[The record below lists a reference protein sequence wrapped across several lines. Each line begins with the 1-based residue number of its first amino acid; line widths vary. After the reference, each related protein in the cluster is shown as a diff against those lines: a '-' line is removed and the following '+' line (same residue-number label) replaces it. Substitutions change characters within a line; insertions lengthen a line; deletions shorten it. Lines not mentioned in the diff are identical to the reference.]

1 MGFWDIESFEDEAD
15 DENHTIWYNVSFES
29 SSRSLERCLC
39 NESNFITH
47 DNTFAELYKNIEWRK
62 QDGITI
68 EMLEDII
75 LYSNMSKNVTRKYK
89 RPKDRQIRK
98 AYSLFYEYSETIL
111 GEDEKP
117 RKEFEKNA
125 RVVSNIDDNNFKAD
139 DDYDTAVFQRTSSNG
154 EDPLV
159 EVITSKN
166 DIKVVIEMPLVKK
179 KDIKVNAY
187 EGCLE
192 VYTDNIQER
201 KYRHA
206 IDIPSDVDI
215 TSGKSTYRNGILEVV
230 FRKKMKGYS

>member
-1 MGFWDIESFEDEAD
+1 LGFWDIESFEDEAD
-15 DENHTIWYNVSFES
+15 DENHSIWYNVSFES
-29 SSRSLERCLC
+29 SSRSLERWLC
-39 NESNFITH
+39 NDSNFITN
-47 DNTFAELYKNIEWRK
+47 DDTFAELNENVEWRK
-62 QDGITI
+62 QDEMTI
-68 EMLEDII
+68 ERFEDII
-75 LYSNMSKNVTRKYK
+75 LYSNMSKSVTREYK

-117 RKEFEKNA
+117 RKGFEKNA
-125 RVVSNIDDNNFKAD
+125 RVVSNIDDNNSTAD
-139 DDYDTAVFQRTSSNG
+139 DDYDTAVFQGTSSKR

-159 EVITSKN
+159 EVIRSKN
-166 DIKVVIEMPLVKK
+166 EVKVVIEMPLVKK

-187 EGCLE
+187 DGCLK

-201 KYRHA
+201 KYRHV

-230 FRKKMKGYS
+230 FRKKMKGHS

>member
-1 MGFWDIESFEDEAD
+1 LGFWDIESFEDEAD
-15 DENHTIWYNVSFES
+15 DENHFIWYNVSFES
-29 SSRSLERCLC
+29 SSRSLERWLY
-39 NESNFITH
+39 NDSNFITN
-47 DNTFAELYKNIEWRK
+47 DDTFAELYENVEWRK
-62 QDGITI
+62 QD
-68 EMLEDII
+68 EMTTERFEDIS
-75 LYSNMSKNVTRKYK
+75 LYSNISKNVTRKYK
-89 RPKDRQIRK
+89 RSKDRQIRK

-111 GEDEKP
+111 GEEKS
-117 RKEFEKNA
+117 RKEFEKTA
-125 RVVSNIDDNNFKAD
+125 RVVSNIDDSNSIAD
-139 DDYDTAVFQRTSSNG
+139 DDYDTAVFERTSSKG

-166 DIKVVIEMPLVKK
+166 EVKVVIEMPQVNKK
-179 KDIKVNAY
+179 VIKVNAY

-201 KYRHA
+201 KYRHV